1 MKKLLVIVVLG
12 LLLSGNVYAEDLKP
26 GDTVKD
32 PELIKELNELVKQ
45 KEKKTKEDHKNTFA
59 KIYFDQYIKCTK
71 RNFFSKNDII
81 YFGLPLKILKKELH
95 GGWDV
100 YKYDFTKWHIMKE
113 LNKKYYIF
121 YKEPGIVGDLQL
133 DVNSENFGKKSL
145 FLYKIDRETGEM
157 YELNTK
163 TNSEK
168 KVRNCEK
175 ISYSDLPMLETKA
188 KF

>member
-1 MKKLLVIVVLG
+1 MKKLLGIIVLG
-12 LLLSGNVYAEDLKP
+12 LMLSGNAYAEELKI
-26 GDTVKD
+26 GEIVTD

-45 KEKKTKEDHKNTFA
+45 KKIKAKEDHKNTFA

-81 YFGLPLKILKKELH
+81 YFGLPFKILNEELH
-95 GGWDV
+95 GGWNV
-100 YKYDFTKWHIMKE
+100 YTHDFTKWHIMDE
-113 LNKKYYIF
+113 VNKKYYIF
-121 YKEPGIVGDLQL
+121 HKNPGVI
-133 DVNSENFGKKSL
+133 NSSKSQI
-145 FLYKIDRETGEM
+145 LYKVDRETGDM
-157 YELNTK
+157 YELNK
-163 TNSEK
+163 KINFEK

>member
-1 MKKLLVIVVLG
+1 
-12 LLLSGNVYAEDLKP
+12 
-26 GDTVKD
+26 
-32 PELIKELNELVKQ
+32 
-45 KEKKTKEDHKNTFA
+45 
-59 KIYFDQYIKCTK
+59 
-71 RNFFSKNDII
+71 
-81 YFGLPLKILKKELH
+81 
-95 GGWDV
+95 
-100 YKYDFTKWHIMKE
+100 MKE

-133 DVNSENFGKKSL
+133 DVNSESFGKKSL